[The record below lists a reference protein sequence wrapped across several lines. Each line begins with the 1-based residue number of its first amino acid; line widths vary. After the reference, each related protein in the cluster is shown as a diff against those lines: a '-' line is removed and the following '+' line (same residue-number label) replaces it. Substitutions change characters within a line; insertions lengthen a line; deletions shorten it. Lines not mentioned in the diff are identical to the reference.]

1 MTKLEWTPLRGRIQ
15 ITPKGTARAHYYYYV
30 VREGAYRY
38 RAGYY
43 GYGREIDFT
52 NNGLPY
58 VFPTAAQA
66 RAYCEAKD
74 ASAVII
80 VSSEANA

>member
-1 MTKLEWTPLRGRIQ
+1 MAKLEWRQCWGGIE

-43 GYGREIDFT
+43 GYGREIDYT
-52 NNGLPY
+52 QGGAPY
-58 VFPTAAQA
+58 VFPTAKQA

-80 VSSEANA
+80 VSSEASE